1 MHRNRLE
8 ALRLVQ
14 KRKVAPAKDRVTKVA
29 TQFGERTFG
38 IAQMSKYLSAP
49 DVTQLK
55 KVAAGEKQLDKSLAL
70 KVAEA
75 IKKWAI
81 SHEVTH
87 FTHWFQPLTGLT
99 AEKHDSFVSYDAK
112 GKIIEK
118 FSVGQLIQSEPD
130 ASSFP
135 SGGTRTTFEARGY
148 TAWDVSSPLFIV
160 EDHGTKI
167 LCIPSVF
174 VSYKGHALDTKTG
187 LMRSLK
193 ILNHEAVAML
203 AELGDKK
210 IKKVFTTIGCEQE
223 YFLIDAA
230 FANMR
235 PDLISA
241 GRTLVGSDMP
251 KGQELEDHYFGSIP
265 SRVLSYMADV
275 ESELYR
281 LGIPAKTR
289 HNEVAPSQFELAPIF
304 EDANLAADHNML
316 TMEVLRRAALRHN
329 FMCILHEKPFKGI
342 NGSGKHNNWSMST
355 DTGENL
361 LEPGDTPSE
370 NLRFMAFLSCVLK
383 AVHSCQVGL
392 RAAIAT
398 HGNDHRLGANEA
410 PPAIISVFLGA
421 TLSNVVDVIS
431 KGEKILG
438 EKSGKGTINFGI
450 NQLPELPKDNT
461 DRNRTSPFA
470 FTGNKF
476 EFRAVGSSQAISY
489 PVTMINAAV
498 AKTLKEFT
506 AALVAA
512 KKKEK
517 NLQLAAFSVI
527 QAFLKESK
535 DIIFEGNGYSDEWR
549 AEAKRRGLYNL
560 QKTPEALAE
569 FAKHANH
576 KFLIESGVYTESEL
590 EAILEVQFERYAKHL
605 NVEAQ
610 TMLTLAR
617 QLVLPAVYAHQ
628 RLLAQTLTAVST
640 AGVAE
645 SALKDSR
652 KALDEALQRSNE
664 ISNGV
669 EKLATCVLELER
681 KGFGKDGAS
690 YAAFDLSVAMLALR
704 ESLDKAEKIVGDDFW
719 PLPKYREML
728 FLR

>member
-14 KRKVAPAKDRVTKVA
+14 KRKVKSALPQNRVTKVSA
-29 TQFGERTFG
+29 QYGERTFG
-38 IAQMSKYLSAP
+38 IAQMSKYLTAA

-55 KVAAGEKQLDKSLAL
+55 KVASGDKQLDKALAL

-81 SHEVTH
+81 SQGVTH

-99 AEKHDSFVSYDAK
+99 AEKHDSFVSYDSK
-112 GKIIEK
+112 GNIIEK
-118 FSVGQLIQSEPD
+118 LSVGQLIQSEPD

-148 TAWDVSSPLFIV
+148 TAWDVSSPLFII
-160 EDHGTKI
+160 EDHGTKF

-193 ILNHEAVAML
+193 ILDQEAVGL
-203 AELGDKK
+203 LKELGDKK
-210 IKKVFTTIGCEQE
+210 TKKVMTTIGCEQE
-223 YFLIDAA
+223 YFLIDSA

-235 PDLISA
+235 PDLITA

-265 SRVLSYMADV
+265 SRVLSYMADA
-275 ESELYR
+275 ESELYK
-281 LGIPAKTR
+281 LGIPVKTR
-289 HNEVAPSQFELAPIF
+289 HNEVAPSQFETAPIF

-316 TMEVLRRAALRHN
+316 TMEVLRRTALRHN
-329 FMCILHEKPFKGI
+329 FVCLLHEKPFKGI

-355 DTGENL
+355 DAGDNL
-361 LEPGDTPSE
+361 LEPGDSPAE
-370 NLRFMAFLSCVLK
+370 NLRFIAVLSCVLK

-421 TLSNVVDVIS
+421 TLSGVVNDII
-431 KGEKILG
+431 KGEKG
-438 EKSGKGTINFGI
+438 VGAKKTTINFGI

-498 AKTLKEFT
+498 AKTLKEFRT
-506 AALVAA
+506 ALVEA

-517 NLQLAAFSVI
+517 NVAIAALGVI
-527 QAFLKESK
+527 QGYLKESQT
-535 DIIFEGNGYSDEWR
+535 IIFEGNGYSDEWK
-549 AEAKRRGLYNL
+549 AEAKKRGLYNL
-560 QKTPEALAE
+560 TKTPEALAE
-569 FAKHANH
+569 FAKHEHH
-576 KFLIESGVYTESEL
+576 KFLIESGIYNEAEL
-590 EAILEVQFERYAKHL
+590 EAILEVQFERYSKHM

-610 TMLTLAR
+610 TMLALAR
-617 QLVLPAVYAHQ
+617 QLVVPAVFAHQ
-628 RLLAQTLTAVST
+628 KLLAST
-640 AGVAE
+640 VRATQEAGVTDQAGVA
-645 SALKDSR
+645 ALKDITLQSAEIG
-652 KALDEALQRSNE
+652 KA
-664 ISNGV
+664 V
-669 EKLATCVLELER
+669 EKLAVCTQDLER
-681 KGFGKDGAS
+681 KGFGKEGAQ
-690 YAAFDLSVAMLALR
+690 YAGSELAAAMGQLR
-704 ESLDKAEKIVGDDFW
+704 EALDKAEKVVADDYW

>member
-14 KRKVAPAKDRVTKVA
+14 KRKVKIATAQNRVTKVSA
-29 TQFGERTFG
+29 QYGERTFG
-38 IAQMSKYLSAP
+38 IAQMSKYLTAT
-49 DVTQLK
+49 DVAQLK
-55 KVAAGEKQLDKSLAL
+55 KVADGEKQLDKALAL
-70 KVAEA
+70 KVADA

-81 SHEVTH
+81 SHGVTH

-99 AEKHDSFVSYDAK
+99 AEKHDSFVSYDNK

-148 TAWDVSSPLFIV
+148 TAWDVSSPLFIT
-160 EDHGTKI
+160 EDHGTKF

-193 ILNHEAVAML
+193 ILDQEAVAL
-203 AELGDKK
+203 VRELGDKK
-210 IKKVFTTIGCEQE
+210 TKKVFTTIGCEQE
-223 YFLIDAA
+223 YFLIDSA

-235 PDLISA
+235 PDLLSA
-241 GRTLVGSDMP
+241 GRTLVGADMP

-265 SRVLSYMADV
+265 SRVLSYMSDV

-304 EDANLAADHNML
+304 EGANLAADHNML
-316 TMEVLRRAALRHN
+316 TMEVLRRTALRHN
-329 FMCILHEKPFKGI
+329 FMCVLHEKPFKGI

-361 LEPGDTPSE
+361 LEPGDSPSG
-370 NLRFMAFLSCVLK
+370 NLRFIAVLSCVLK
-383 AVHSCQVGL
+383 AVHSCQVAL

-410 PPAIISVFLGA
+410 PPAIISVFLGD
-421 TLSNVVDVIS
+421 TLSGVVDGII
-431 KGEKILG
+431 KGQKG
-438 EKSGKGTINFGI
+438 TDAKKSTINFGI

-498 AKTLKEFT
+498 AKALKEFR
-506 AALVAA
+506 AALTEA

-517 NLQLAAFSVI
+517 NVQVAALGVI
-527 QAFLKESK
+527 QSFLKESQS
-535 DIIFEGNGYSDEWR
+535 IIFEGNGYSDEWK
-549 AEAKRRGLYNL
+549 AEAKKRGLFNL
-560 QKTPEALAE
+560 QKTPEALVE
-569 FAKHANH
+569 FSKHEHH
-576 KFLIESGVYTESEL
+576 KFLIESGVYNEAEL

-610 TMLTLAR
+610 TMLALGR

-628 RLLAQTLTAVST
+628 RLLAQTVAATET
-640 AGVAE
+640 AGVTDKD
-645 SALKDSR
+645 SKVALKEIC
-652 KALDEALQRSNE
+652 ARSTEINE
-664 ISNGV
+664 SV
-669 EKLATCVLELER
+669 EKLAACVLELER
-681 KGFGKDGAS
+681 KGFGKEGAQ
-690 YAAFDLSVAMLALR
+690 YAGATLAPAMNQLR
-704 ESLDKAEKIVGDDFW
+704 EALDRAEKVVADDFW